1 MAESREPE
9 GLTWQSITA
18 VGEAAAVPR
27 VDGSLTVLQ
36 PIEVQFAAVEG
47 GGMEEAPG
55 LHTIRAA
62 VAMFHVV
69 EGDWIV
75 GRCLFNVELADVT
88 GKLRSDDAAAD

>member
-75 GRCLFNVELADVT
+75 GRCLFNVELADVA